1 MATRREFLQ
10 QGFGVTAASVLALPL
25 IGCAS
30 GNSAR
35 QGNTS
40 AQAAPPKA
48 SAARPAAPAVVT
60 ESKTAAS
67 KPAMGHA
74 SAQSAPSGL
83 SGSRGELE
91 PPPDIF
97 DAQALDLEFWLKPRT
112 IEVYRPASN
121 ERAKLLYWR
130 DGEVID
136 SAYQDLCHL
145 LRDVNGKATANIDP
159 KLFET
164 LWGTQAFVRRYG
176 IDTPLEILSGYRT
189 PASNNKLRE
198 AGVPAAR
205 QSLHVVGRAA
215 DIRIGN
221 LNSEVLGG
229 LVRSFRQG
237 GVGFYYRAGP
247 RGGWIHADT
256 GLNRTWKG

>member
-1 MATRREFLQ
+1 MASRREFLQ
-10 QGFGVTAASVLALPL
+10 QGMGLTAASFLSVPL

-30 GNSAR
+30 STPAR
-35 QGNTS
+35 QAAATAKPAPAPAAKPAA
-40 AQAAPPKA
+40 AQ
-48 SAARPAAPAVVT
+48 ARPAASMAR
-60 ESKTAAS
+60 AAE
-67 KPAMGHA
+67 
-74 SAQSAPSGL
+74 QSAPSIA
-83 SGSRGELE
+83 RGEPE

-112 IEVYRPASN
+112 IEVFRPQTN

-130 DGEVID
+130 DGEIIE

-145 LRDVNGKATANIDP
+145 LRDVNGKETARIDP

-164 LWGTQAFVRRYG
+164 LWGTQAFVQRYG

-189 PASNNKLRE
+189 PSSNSKLRE

-205 QSLHVVGRAA
+205 QSLHIEGRAA
-215 DIRIGN
+215 DIRIAN
-221 LNSEVLGG
+221 LNAEVLGG
-229 LVRSFRQG
+229 LVKSFRQG

-256 GLNRTWKG
+256 GLKRTWKG

>member
-1 MATRREFLQ
+1 MASRREFLQ
-10 QGFGVTAASVLALPL
+10 QGLGLTAASFLSVPL

-30 GNSAR
+30 SSPAR
-35 QGNTS
+35 HSNTAAAKPAAAS
-40 AQAAPPKA
+40 AAPTTLA
-48 SAARPAAPAVVT
+48 QARPAASMPR
-60 ESKTAAS
+60 AS
-67 KPAMGHA
+67 E
-74 SAQSAPSGL
+74 QSAPSIV
-83 SGSRGELE
+83 RGEPA

-112 IEVYRPASN
+112 IEVFRPASN

-130 DGEVID
+130 DGEIIE
-136 SAYQDLCHL
+136 SAYQDLCHI
-145 LRDVNGKATANIDP
+145 LRDVNGKETARIDP

-164 LWGTQAFVRRYG
+164 LWGTQAFVQRYG

-189 PASNNKLRE
+189 AASNNKLRE

-205 QSLHVVGRAA
+205 QSLHIEGRAA
-215 DIRIGN
+215 DIRIAN

-229 LVRSFRQG
+229 LVKSFRQG
-237 GVGFYYRAGP
+237 GVGFYYRAGA

-256 GLNRTWKG
+256 GLKRTWKG